1 MSVINAIAADEIE
14 KDRELIIL
22 AMASSIG
29 RSSGST
35 ATETLTAVASALL
48 DATIAELRGDTSSA
62 AALTELID
70 RSEVAQFGDSL
81 LAILKDV
88 IGHGLPPSA
97 FSRVGDAYWRMI
109 KSAGVPTR

>member
-1 MSVINAIAADEIE
+1 MSIINAIAADEIE
-14 KDRELIIL
+14 KSREPIIQ

-29 RSSGST
+29 RSNGST
-35 ATETLTAVASALL
+35 AIETLTAVAGALL

-70 RSEVAQFGDSL
+70 RSEVAQFGDAL
-81 LAILKDV
+81 LAVLKDV

-97 FSRVGDAYWRMI
+97 FSRAGDAYWRMI
-109 KSAGVPTR
+109 KNAGVPAR